1 MADTMHNQDDNRQSL
16 NENNDA
22 STFEEPTW
30 VGPVKVAVVVMG
42 VMIVVGL
49 GLLGYGLA
57 TGLGKSASAGDV
69 PRSFAYPSNA
79 SLVETN
85 AGADGSIWMRFQYSD
100 GQQEMIVID
109 PAAQKIRARVQ
120 LSPSGEF
127 GFIKSE

>member
-1 MADTMHNQDDNRQSL
+1 MADTMHNQDNNHQSL

-22 STFEEPTW
+22 STFEEPSW

-57 TGLGKSASAGDV
+57 TGLGKSASTGDV
-69 PRSFAYPSNA
+69 PRSFAYPNNA
-79 SLVETN
+79 SLVEAN
-85 AGADGSIWMRFQYSD
+85 AGADGSILMRFQYTD

-109 PAAQKIRARVQ
+109 PAARKILSRVQ
-120 LSPSGEF
+120 LSPAGEF
-127 GFIKSE
+127 GFMKTK